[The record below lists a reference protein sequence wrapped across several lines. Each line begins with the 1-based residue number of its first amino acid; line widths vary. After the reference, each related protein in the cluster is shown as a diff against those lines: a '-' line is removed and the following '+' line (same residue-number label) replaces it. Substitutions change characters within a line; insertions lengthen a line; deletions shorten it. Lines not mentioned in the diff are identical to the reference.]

1 MHPAIAL
8 QAEIYSTLIA
18 SSNLTTA
25 LGGAF
30 IYDDVPNGQKPPY
43 VVFGTAVYS
52 NWSTSTEDGT
62 EHAISLDIWSTENG
76 RKQVLEISQHIVE
89 ALDALPQIVSGH
101 HLINMTNESVE
112 VSRNVESGYFHG
124 TLNYRAITEP
134 A

>member
-8 QAEIYSTLIA
+8 QVEIYSTLIA
-18 SSNLTTA
+18 STNLATS
-25 LGGAF
+25 LGGTF

-52 NWSTSTEDGT
+52 NWSTSTEEGM
-62 EHAISLDIWSTENG
+62 EHSISLDIWSPENG
-76 RKQVLEISQHIVE
+76 RKQVLEISQHIVGALE
-89 ALDALPQIVSGH
+89 ALPKVVSGH
-101 HLINMTNESVE
+101 HLINMTNESLE
-112 VSRNVESGYFHG
+112 VSRDVESGYFHG

>member
-18 SSNLTTA
+18 STGLATA
-25 LGGAF
+25 LGGTF

-62 EHAISLDIWSTENG
+62 EHSMSLDIWSTENG
-76 RKQVLEISQHIVE
+76 RKQVLEISQHIVS
-89 ALDALPQIVSGH
+89 ALNALPKIISGH
-101 HLINMTNESVE
+101 HLINMRNQSLE